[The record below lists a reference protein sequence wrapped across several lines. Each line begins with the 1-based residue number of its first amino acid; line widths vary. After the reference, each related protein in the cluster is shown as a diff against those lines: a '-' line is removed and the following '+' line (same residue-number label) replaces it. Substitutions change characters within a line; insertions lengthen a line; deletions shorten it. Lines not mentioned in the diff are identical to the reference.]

1 MSDAPQALDSQT
13 VSRTSA
19 PRLGLW
25 ERGADWR
32 RRAGRSESLLFL
44 LFIAPNMTLFAI
56 FTFWPMIYNIYLST
70 VRWDMISPVRQSV
83 GTANFQY
90 LMTQG
95 SFHNVLFNTF
105 YFTIGAV
112 GGTLVLGLLFA
123 LLLNQPLRGRNGV
136 RAVVF
141 APTLLS
147 GAAIAIV
154 WIYMFDPRFGVI
166 SQLLALGGVTS
177 PRWLNDPSWAMLAI
191 IIVYVWKNLGIT
203 LVIYLAGL
211 QAIPKELYEAAKID
225 GAGALRTFWSV
236 TLPMLSPITFF
247 LFVTSILS
255 SFQAFDIIH
264 VMTSGGPVESTMTLI
279 YYVYEQG
286 FVVFNAGRAAA
297 AALVLFLIMF
307 VITMLQ
313 LRYSERR
320 VHYG

>member
-1 MSDAPQALDSQT
+1 MSDAQHALDRETGRPGIDLSL
-13 VSRTSA
+13 R
-19 PRLGLW
+19 
-25 ERGADWR
+25 ERIGGWR
-32 RRAGRSESLLFL
+32 QRAGRSEAILFL
-44 LFIAPNMTLFAI
+44 LFIAPNMILFSV
-56 FTFWPMIYNIYLST
+56 FTFWPMIYNAYLST
-70 VRWDMISPVRQSV
+70 VRWDMISPTRQSV
-83 GTANFQY
+83 GTANFEY
-90 LMTQG
+90 LFTQG
-95 SFHNVLFNTF
+95 TFHNVLLNTF
-105 YFTIGAV
+105 YFTAGAV
-112 GGTLVLGLLFA
+112 GGTLILGLLFA
-123 LLLNQPLRGRNGV
+123 LLLNQPLRGRDGV

-154 WIYMFDPRFGVI
+154 WIYMFDPRFGI
-166 SQLLALGGVTS
+166 IAQMLALGGITS
-177 PRWLNDPSWAMLAI
+177 PRWLNDPSWAMVAI

-225 GAGALRTFWSV
+225 GAGPFRTFWSV

-247 LFVTSILS
+247 LFVTSLLS

-264 VMTSGGPVESTMTLI
+264 VMTAGGPVEATMTLI

-297 AALVLFLIMF
+297 AALVLFVIMF

-313 LRYSERR
+313 LHYSERK

>member
-1 MSDAPQALDSQT
+1 VSDFTDATAPHPVRT
-13 VSRTSA
+13 VVSANSNVNEASWRT
-19 PRLGLW
+19 
-25 ERGADWR
+25 
-32 RRAGRSESLLFL
+32 RAGRSEKLLFL
-44 LFIAPNMTLFAI
+44 LFIGPNMILFSI
-56 FTFWPMIYNIYLST
+56 FTFWPMLYNIYLST
-70 VRWDMISPVRQSV
+70 VRWDMISPRRQSI
-83 GTANFQY
+83 GLSNFEY
-90 LMTQG
+90 LLTQS
-95 SFHNVLFNTF
+95 SFHQVLINTAL
-105 YFTIGAV
+105 FTVGAV

-123 LLLNQPLRGRNGV
+123 LLLNQPLRGRNGA

-166 SQLLALGGVTS
+166 AQMLALAGITS
-177 PRWLNDPSWAMLAI
+177 PRWLNDPNWAMFAI

-225 GAGALRTFWSV
+225 GAGAIRTFWSV
-236 TLPMLSPITFF
+236 TIPMLSPITFF
-247 LFVTSILS
+247 LFVTSLLS

-264 VMTSGGPVESTMTLI
+264 VMTRGGPVDATMTLI

-297 AALVLFLIMF
+297 AALVLFVIMF

-313 LRYSERR
+313 LRYSERK